1 MSLEVKI
8 CPWICDPKPISC
20 RRTRLKRERACRVWF
35 WIRLSPYTLAAGKIS
50 QESKNVNAP
59 DKKPTEKPLRE
70 NPDPGDNVT
79 EGDPEKEAAV
89 KVGGEIPKP
98 APFSPAN
105 TQKGH
110 HEVVQN

>member
-1 MSLEVKI
+1 MCGKEFK
-8 CPWICDPKPISC
+8 
-20 RRTRLKRERACRVWF
+20 TRLELNKFCSPGCKDIWLKQAVHPKREA
-35 WIRLSPYTLAAGKIS
+35 
-50 QESKNVNAP
+50 ENVNAP